1 MASEPML
8 SGAEAVCEVLANHR
22 VGTTFA
28 LGGASH
34 TFLLDA
40 LDRRGV
46 AIISTR
52 HETGTV
58 AAADGY
64 SRITGKLG
72 VALIISDQGVP
83 NAITGIAT
91 AFHACSPVLV
101 LVARLPTASLE
112 AEAETD
118 HDKQALTESI
128 VKWSRTVPSA
138 ERLPEYVDVAARRAL
153 TGRPGPTVLVIPQE
167 FLQANLAAFHVPRPR
182 MLPTPPGPSEA
193 AVEAACDMLAE
204 AQRPLIIVGAGG
216 ARSGA
221 GPALRELMEKYPMP
235 VLGNGLGRGLVPE
248 DDELSFSWPY
258 GQFGANE
265 ADLVL
270 VLGARLK
277 QRLGYGL
284 PPRFSPRARWIQV
297 DIAAEEQHRNR
308 PIDLPIAADAGL
320 TCAAIAARLQ
330 ARAVAPGWSG
340 GWLKQA
346 LAARDG
352 RLAEMRQLPTA
363 PVHPLDLGRAI
374 MAELPANAI
383 YVGDGAAIQNWMYA
397 TLRVRQAPGFM
408 DHYPLGSMGI
418 GTPLAL
424 GAAAGARELAAHN
437 NSPQRPVVLVTGD
450 GSFGFYI
457 AELESFSSAG
467 LAAVVVVGNDRAW
480 GTERHGQF
488 KAIQRSVNTDL
499 GEQRFELV
507 AEGFGCRGERVEDLT
522 GFQQRFKA
530 ALQDGGTTVFNVVLD
545 REAGALLKSDPR
557 LSMVIF
563 NDLAT
568 GKELEAKA

>member
-1 MASEPML
+1 MSEASL
-8 SGAEAVCEVLANHR
+8 SGAQAVCQVLESYG

-40 LDRRGV
+40 LERRGV
-46 AIISTR
+46 GIISTR

-64 SRITGKLG
+64 SRVTGKLG

-112 AEAETD
+112 AHAETD
-118 HDKQALTESI
+118 HDKQALIGSI
-128 VKWSRTVPSA
+128 VKYSRTVPSA
-138 ERLPEYVDVAARRAL
+138 ERLAEYVDVAARHAL

-167 FLQANLAAFHVPRPR
+167 FFTAQVRSMDIPRPKR
-182 MLPTPPGPSEA
+182 LLATLPGPSPD
-193 AVEAACDMLAE
+193 AVETACDMLAAAE
-204 AQRPLIIVGAGG
+204 RPLIIVGAGG
-216 ARSGA
+216 TRSGA
-221 GPALRELMEKYPMP
+221 GPALAALAARYRIP
-235 VLGNGLGRGLVPE
+235 VLGNGLGRGLVAE
-248 DDELSFSWPY
+248 DDQLSFSWPF
-258 GQFGANE
+258 GQFGARH

-277 QRLGYGL
+277 QRLGFGL
-284 PPRFSPRARWIQV
+284 PPRFSPGAKWIQV

-320 TCAAIAARLQ
+320 TCAAIAAALE
-330 ARAVAPGWSG
+330 ARAFVPNWSG
-340 GWLKQA
+340 DWLKA
-346 LAARDG
+346 SLAEREQ
-352 RLAEMRQLPTA
+352 RLAELSELPSA
-363 PVHPLDLGRAI
+363 PVHPLALGRAI
-374 MAELPANAI
+374 MQELPQDAI

-397 TLRVRQAPGFM
+397 TIRVRQAPGFM

-424 GAAAGARELAAHN
+424 GAAAASKELAAQN
-437 NSPQRPVVLVTGD
+437 GERERPVILVTGD
-450 GSFGFYI
+450 GSFGFYV
-457 AELESFSSAG
+457 AELDSFSLAG
-467 LAAVVVVGNDRAW
+467 LSAVIVVGNDRAW
-480 GTERHGQF
+480 GTERHGQY
-488 KAIQRSVNTDL
+488 KAIQRAVNTDL

-507 AEGFGCRGERVEDLT
+507 AQGFGCSGERVEDLT
-522 GFQQRFKA
+522 GFCERIRSAFNTP
-530 ALQDGGTTVFNVVLD
+530 GTTVFNVLLD

-568 GKELEAKA
+568 GKELEARG

>member
-1 MASEPML
+1 MAKEPML
-8 SGAEAVCEVLANHR
+8 SGAEAVCEVLANHG

-40 LDRRGV
+40 LDRRSVG
-46 AIISTR
+46 IISTR

-112 AEAETD
+112 AEAEVD
-118 HDKQALTESI
+118 HDKQALTDSI
-128 VKWSRTVPSA
+128 VKWARTVPSA

-167 FLQANLAAFHVPRPR
+167 FLQASLAAFHVPRPR
-182 MLPTPPGPSEA
+182 PVPSPPAPSGPA
-193 AVEAACDMLAE
+193 IEAACDMLAE

-221 GPALRELMEKYPMP
+221 GPALRELVGRFPMP

-248 DDELSFSWPY
+248 DDALSFSWPY
-258 GQFGANE
+258 GQFGAKE

-284 PPRFSPRARWIQV
+284 PPRFSPQARWIQV

-320 TCAAIAARLQ
+320 TCAAIAAGLQ
-330 ARAVAPGWSG
+330 TRGFAPGWSA
-340 GWLKQA
+340 GWLKEA
-346 LAARDG
+346 LAARDA
-352 RLAEMRQLPTA
+352 RLGEMVDLPTA

-424 GAAAGARELAAHN
+424 GAAAGARELAAQN
-437 NSPQRPVVLVTGD
+437 DSPERPVVLVTGD
-450 GSFGFYI
+450 GSLGFYI
-457 AELESFSSAG
+457 AELESFSLAG
-467 LAAVVVVGNDRAW
+467 LAVVVVVGNDRAW

-530 ALQDGGTTVFNVVLD
+530 ALHAGGTTLFNVVLD